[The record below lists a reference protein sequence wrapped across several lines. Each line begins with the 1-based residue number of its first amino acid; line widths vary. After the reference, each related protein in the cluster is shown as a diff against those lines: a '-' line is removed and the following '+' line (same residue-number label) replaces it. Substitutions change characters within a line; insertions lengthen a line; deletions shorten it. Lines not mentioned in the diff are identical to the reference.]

1 MKRHMARACGQALI
15 TTVFLI
21 SIGGAWIPAY
31 AAGPNGDAFSTDG
44 YAYVLKTY
52 VNDRGMV
59 NYKGL
64 KADREKLD
72 SYVRAMERLDRAVF
86 ERWSKSEQIAFWINA
101 YNAIV
106 LKTIIDNYPIT
117 PSFFK
122 LAVFPRHSIW
132 HISGVWDDI
141 KHPIMGRPMSLNAI
155 EHETLRKDF
164 NEPRLHVS
172 IVCAAISCPPLRD
185 EPFTGKRLE
194 AQLEDQARRFVANP
208 HNFQIDRAARRVELS
223 SIFKWFGEDFV
234 ATYGTDNTFNG
245 HRPVVRAVLSF
256 ASRHLGAED
265 RRYLDTQQYSIHYT
279 DYDWSLN
286 EQRDGLGHE
295 TS

>member
-1 MKRHMARACGQALI
+1 MNRRMARACGQALI
-15 TTVFLI
+15 TTALII

-52 VNDRGMV
+52 VDDRGMV

-64 KADREKLD
+64 KSDREKLD
-72 SYVRAMERLDRAVF
+72 AFVRAMERLDPAVF

-101 YNAIV
+101 YNALI

-172 IVCAAISCPPLRD
+172 IVCAAMSCPPLRD

-208 HNFQIDRAARRVELS
+208 QNFQTDRAARRVELS
-223 SIFKWFGEDFV
+223 SIFKWFGEDFI
-234 ATYGTDNTFNG
+234 ATYGTDERFSG
-245 HRPVVRAVLSF
+245 HGEAVRAVLSF
-256 ASRHLGAED
+256 VSRYLVSED
-265 RRYLDTQQYSIHYT
+265 RDYLDTHPYSIHYT

-286 EQRDGLGHE
+286 EQRDGVGHD

>member
-1 MKRHMARACGQALI
+1 MTPANAASPTSNAL
-15 TTVFLI
+15 T
-21 SIGGAWIPAY
+21 
-31 AAGPNGDAFSTDG
+31 TDG

-52 VNDRGMV
+52 VDDRGMV

-72 SYVRAMERLDRAVF
+72 AFVRAMEQLDPAVYG
-86 ERWSKSEQIAFWINA
+86 RWSEKHKIAFWINA
-101 YNAIV
+101 YNALI

-164 NEPRLHVS
+164 NEPRLHAS
-172 IVCAAISCPPLRD
+172 IVCAAMSCPPLRD

-208 HNFQIDRAARRVELS
+208 QNFRIDRTRRRVELS
-223 SIFKWFGEDFV
+223 SIFRWFGEDFV
-234 ATYGTDNTFNG
+234 ATYGTDERFNG
-245 HRPVVRAVLSF
+245 HGEAVRAVLSF
-256 ASRHLGAED
+256 VSRHLGAED
-265 RRYLDTQQYSIHYT
+265 RRYLDTQQYSTHYT

-286 EQRDGLGHE
+286 EQRDGVGHD